1 MFEDV
6 ADYERFLTLLYVSNG
21 TNPIRISDQRT
32 GSLSMFLEDKS
43 IDRAEP
49 LVEIGAYALMP
60 NHPHLILK
68 QVSDNGIARFMQKV
82 FTGYTMYFNL
92 KNKRTGALFAGTY
105 KSLHIPDDQ
114 YFKQVVSYVLLNPAE
129 LFSNDWKKGTVNLSQ
144 IREPL
149 LAYRFSSLPDF
160 LGLKRLENKIVSEL
174 DEYYDERPTLDGIL
188 SDAISYCQENPVNT
202 EV

>member
-1 MFEDV
+1 
-6 ADYERFLTLLYVSNG
+6 
-21 TNPIRISDQRT
+21 
-32 GSLSMFLEDKS
+32 MFLENTS
-43 IDRAEP
+43 IDRTEP

-68 QVSDNGIARFMQKV
+68 QVADGGIARFMQKV

-105 KSLHIPDDQ
+105 KSRHISNDQ
-114 YFKQVVSYVLLNPAE
+114 YLKQAISYVLLNPAE
-129 LFSNDWKKGTVNLSQ
+129 LFADDWKKGMIDLSQ

-149 LAYRFSSLPDF
+149 LAYRFSSLSDF
-160 LGLKRLENKIVSEL
+160 LGSKRQENKIVTEMG
-174 DEYYDERPTLDGIL
+174 EFYEKKPTLDEML
-188 SDAISYCQENPVNT
+188 SYAISYHQENPADT